1 MKTPGTALPA
11 VPVATG
17 RGEGRRFFFSA
28 HRLNWVVKL
37 VWVMRVGALREQ
49 RNARDSQ
56 KDHRE
61 TSSPGGD
68 TRRCRQNKHSLGPE
82 QWMTGFI
89 IIEIPE
95 LLDAQEESGDE
106 LRSAEEEPAGE
117 CAGTVTESG
126 EHGSRKKTN
135 AEDKKIR

>member
-1 MKTPGTALPA
+1 
-11 VPVATG
+11 
-17 RGEGRRFFFSA
+17 
-28 HRLNWVVKL
+28 
-37 VWVMRVGALREQ
+37 MRVGEPREQ

-61 TSSPGGD
+61 TSSPGRWHLALPAPQKTTNRGEPSIP
-68 TRRCRQNKHSLGPE
+68 RLRIS
-82 QWMTGFI
+82 
-89 IIEIPE
+89 EIPE

-106 LRSAEEEPAGE
+106 LRSGEEAPAGE

-126 EHGSRKKTN
+126 EHGNRKKTN

>member
-1 MKTPGTALPA
+1 
-11 VPVATG
+11 
-17 RGEGRRFFFSA
+17 
-28 HRLNWVVKL
+28 
-37 VWVMRVGALREQ
+37 MRVGAPREQ

-61 TSSPGGD
+61 TSSPGRWHLALPAPQKTTNRG
-68 TRRCRQNKHSLGPE
+68 E
-82 QWMTGFI
+82 QSMTGFI

-106 LRSAEEEPAGE
+106 FRSEEGGPPGE

-126 EHGSRKKTN
+126 EHGNRKKTN